1 MSLSEETLTL
11 QRAAHDLMYLGMD
24 GSPVYSD
31 DLSRRNGEVYRLTTA
46 LYNSGV
52 KGSTVEER
60 ANICLA
66 LLMGYNAS
74 FVDHGEKQ
82 KHVQEVLDRCW
93 DILEV
98 LPASL
103 LKLRLLTAC
112 YGEVFDEP
120 LADEGRAIIA
130 SWNSVSFTTEQQE
143 AIEEF
148 QNVVDNP
155 YPWEYIEDSASE
167 EVDVKYIKADF
178 RVRHFEDAEVNGI
191 LENEKAPLMP
201 FVIGRRWLI
210 EVDIKKGCVLNW
222 LSYYSINIYHIFN
235 TTHSC
240 IHKSLYRIFPYFLF
254 SRFLPPQLLSLPAFS
269 VRQDLSVMWY
279 FRYCLFWYAPSRF
292 P

>member
-1 MSLSEETLTL
+1 MSLSEETLAL
-11 QRAAHDLMYLGMD
+11 QRAAHELMYLGMD

-74 FVDHGEKQ
+74 FVDHVQ
-82 KHVQEVLDRCW
+82 KILDYCW
-93 DILEV
+93 DILET

-130 SWNSVSFTTEQQE
+130 SWDSVSLTPEQQE

-155 YPWEYIEDSASE
+155 YPWEYIDE
-167 EVDVKYIKADF
+167 
-178 RVRHFEDAEVNGI
+178 
-191 LENEKAPLMP
+191 
-201 FVIGRRWLI
+201 
-210 EVDIKKGCVLNW
+210 
-222 LSYYSINIYHIFN
+222 
-235 TTHSC
+235 
-240 IHKSLYRIFPYFLF
+240 
-254 SRFLPPQLLSLPAFS
+254 
-269 VRQDLSVMWY
+269 
-279 FRYCLFWYAPSRF
+279 
-292 P
+292 